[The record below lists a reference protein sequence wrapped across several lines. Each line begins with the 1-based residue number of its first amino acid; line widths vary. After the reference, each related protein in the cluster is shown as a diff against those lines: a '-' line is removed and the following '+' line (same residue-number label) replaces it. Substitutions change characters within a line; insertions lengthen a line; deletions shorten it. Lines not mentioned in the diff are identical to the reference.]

1 MLRTLLSVTCL
12 LLPTIIS
19 GRALAWLRPTYED
32 ATVVER
38 TELLVVAHLKPD
50 SIKKVPHE
58 RKPGEGASWEYH
70 ATLVIADVLKGKCD
84 KREIPVILHYG
95 LTPVVRDDSNNPSGK
110 AVAIHDTGGSKMR
123 SPPVNDAC
131 DDNLWFLCRRGG
143 IYGREPGTGNYGV
156 VDPEDVQPLALK
168 RYFLCYLAADPTA
181 AIKDYVR
188 KNPDT
193 AERAK
198 RYFDHLEIQAILRLK
213 DPAQRYER
221 LLPYFLGRV
230 TWNMK
235 SEAGEGI
242 VACGAVAGERLKK
255 LFGNPAHQQFRQRI
269 IRMWRDMG
277 YRPAAPLLVDL
288 LQQHDQFWARQ
299 RLEKGWWNDQPDS
312 DLTRR
317 RRDICGEV
325 YTAVYTLRSFRDPR
339 ARDVLEATRKR
350 WTEIPLENN
359 LIVEECE
366 AALRELTAK

>member
-1 MLRTLLSVTCL
+1 MLRTLLPVTCL
-12 LLPTIIS
+12 PLLAVLS
-19 GRALAWLRPTYED
+19 GRALAWLRVTYED

-38 TELLVVAHLKPD
+38 TELLVVAHIKPD
-50 SIKKVPHE
+50 SIKKVPHD

-70 ATLVIADVLKGKCD
+70 ATLVITEVLKGKCD

-95 LTPVVRDDSNNPSGK
+95 LTPVVRDDKNNPTRQ
-110 AVAIHDTGGSKMR
+110 AVVIHDTGGSIIR
-123 SPPVNDAC
+123 RPLLNDAS
-131 DDNLWFLCRRGG
+131 DDNLWFLRRRGG
-143 IYGREPGTGNYGV
+143 IYGREPGTGNFGV

-168 RYFLCYLAADPTA
+168 RYFLCYLAANPA
-181 AIKDYVR
+181 AAVKDYVR

-193 AERAK
+193 AERAQ
-198 RYFDHLEIQAILRLK
+198 RYFDHLEIQTILLLK

-221 LLPYFLGRV
+221 LLPYFLRRV

-235 SEAGEGI
+235 SEAGDGI
-242 VACGAVAGERLKK
+242 VACGPVAGKRLKE
-255 LFGNPAHQQFRQRI
+255 LLGNPAHHKFRQRI

-277 YRPAAPLLVDL
+277 YQPAVPLLVDL
-288 LQQHDQFWARQ
+288 LGQHDQFWARQ
-299 RLEKGWWNDQPDS
+299 RLEKGWWNDHSDP

-317 RRDICGEV
+317 RRDIYGEV

-350 WTEIPLENN
+350 WTEIGFENTQ
-359 LIVEECE
+359 IVEECE